1 MTYPIHIFLSNV
13 FCKQVITSFTAFQ
26 VMPKET
32 SCQFHST
39 FCSISEV
46 LQWITSIICI
56 NEFSQTI
63 RIYFHHSR
71 FVHIQNVTKIKGK
84 LWRFFFWSCLEIGCR
99 HGITVLCG
107 ASYAQAVGVPH
118 LNDGILGRFEFL
130 RSSPAFFFQLCSW
143 LLQTLTIGF
152 TAKKS
157 GIKND
162 GWDPPFF
169 DNEDTLVRWVWRHW
183 KSYHKH
189 FFPSKNE

>member
-56 NEFSQTI
+56 NVFSQTI

-84 LWRFFFWSCLEIGCR
+84 LWRFFLVMLRNRMQTRNYRFVWGIFGSSCRC
-99 HGITVLCG
+99 
-107 ASYAQAVGVPH
+107 ASSQ
-118 LNDGILGRFEFL
+118 
-130 RSSPAFFFQLCSW
+130 
-143 LLQTLTIGF
+143 
-152 TAKKS
+152 
-157 GIKND
+157 
-162 GWDPPFF
+162 
-169 DNEDTLVRWVWRHW
+169 WRHSW
-183 KSYHKH
+183 KIWIFALKPCLLFSTLLMTFADSHHWLHCQKKWDQKWWMRST
-189 FFPSKNE
+189 FFSTMKTP

>member
-1 MTYPIHIFLSNV
+1 MIYPIHIFLSNV

-107 ASYAQAVGVPH
+107 CVGHLLLLKLWVCLISMTAFLEDLNFCAQALPSFSTLLMTFADSH
-118 LNDGILGRFEFL
+118 H
-130 RSSPAFFFQLCSW
+130 W
-143 LLQTLTIGF
+143 LHCQ
-152 TAKKS
+152 KS
-157 GIKND
+157 GITSD

-169 DNEDTLVRWVWRHW
+169 WQWRH
-183 KSYHKH
+183 
-189 FFPSKNE
+189 PSEMSMTSLEIIS

>member
-107 ASYAQAVGVPH
+107 CVGHLLLKLWVCLISMTAFLEDLNFCAQALPSFFNFAHDFCRLSPLASLPKKVGSKMMDEIH
-118 LNDGILGRFEFL
+118 LF
-130 RSSPAFFFQLCSW
+130 STMKTP
-143 LLQTLTIGF
+143 
-152 TAKKS
+152 
-157 GIKND
+157 
-162 GWDPPFF
+162 
-169 DNEDTLVRWVWRHW
+169 
-183 KSYHKH
+183 
-189 FFPSKNE
+189 

>member
-130 RSSPAFFFQLCSW
+130 RSSPAFFFNFAHDFCRLSP
-143 LLQTLTIGF
+143 LASLP
-152 TAKKS
+152 KKV
-157 GIKND
+157 G
-162 GWDPPFF
+162 
-169 DNEDTLVRWVWRHW
+169 
-183 KSYHKH
+183 
-189 FFPSKNE
+189 SKMMDEIHLFSTMKTP

>member
-84 LWRFFFWSCLEIGCR
+84 LWRVFLVMLRNRMQTRNYRFVW
-99 HGITVLCG
+99 
-107 ASYAQAVGVPH
+107 
-118 LNDGILGRFEFL
+118 GILC
-130 RSSPAFFFQLCSW
+130 SSCRCASSQWRHSW
-143 LLQTLTIGF
+143 KIWIFALKPCLLFSTLLMTF
-152 TAKKS
+152 ADSHHWLHCQKS

-169 DNEDTLVRWVWRHW
+169 RQWRH
-183 KSYHKH
+183 
-189 FFPSKNE
+189 PSEMSMTSLEIIS

>member
-1 MTYPIHIFLSNV
+1 MNSKLQSFASKNFLEQSGPIFTYF
-13 FCKQVITSFTAFQ
+13 K
-26 VMPKET
+26 
-32 SCQFHST
+32 
-39 FCSISEV
+39 
-46 LQWITSIICI
+46 
-56 NEFSQTI
+56 
-63 RIYFHHSR
+63 
-71 FVHIQNVTKIKGK
+71 NVTKIRGK
-84 LWRFFFWSCLEIGCR
+84 LWTVFWSCLEIGCR

-157 GIKND
+157 GITSD

-183 KSYHKH
+183 KSFHKH
-189 FFPSKNE
+189 SFFQAIKCVYPDTFCPLCRLQKQFPLGNAKSLFFLT